1 MPDRASNRV
10 GQQLGNYRI
19 LRLLG
24 RGGFAEVYLGE
35 HVYLHTYAALKVLQV
50 VLNDEDS
57 DSLMVEAQTLVRLTH
72 PHIVRVLDFAVE
84 NGIAFIVMEYAP
96 KGTLRRR
103 HPQGSRLPPETILPY
118 VQQVASALQYAHD
131 RRLIHRDVKP
141 ENMLLD
147 AQDQILLSDFGLA
160 MLNPQT
166 VDNSTHKMTAS
177 FVGTTSYLSPE
188 QLQGKPQPMSDQY
201 ALGVV
206 VYEWLCGKR
215 PFSGSPIEIAMQ
227 QISVLPPPLHEQIP
241 DLSPALEETVLRAL
255 AKDPQQR
262 FASMQDF
269 AIAFE
274 RACQDAGYS
283 VSTVS
288 TSTGG
293 EKSQYAIKPEPM
305 WKVPTTFTPLI
316 GREQDVVTLCEL
328 LKRPEVRLVTLL
340 GTGGIGKTRLSF
352 QVAKEMRTHFV
363 DGVCVVALA
372 PVTEPDLVVPTIAQE
387 LGIQEVG
394 GQSIIEPVK
403 VALREKHLLLFLDNF
418 EQVVAAAP
426 LIEEILAACPRV
438 KMVVTSRVVLHL
450 RAEYEFP
457 VPPLGLPNLNQLPEN
472 EALTEYT
479 SVALFVQRA
488 RAVLPTFQLTEAN
501 AHTVAEICVRLDGL
515 PLALELAAARI
526 KLLPPQALLA
536 RLTQPLQIL
545 TGGARTLPPRQQTL
559 RNALK
564 WSYDLLEPEEQQLF
578 RRLTVFVGGW
588 TLEAVE
594 EVGKLI
600 DSAEHSNLSTLD
612 GVASLL
618 DKSLLLQI
626 EPEGEEPRLIML
638 TTIREYGQE
647 CLRDNGETEITQR
660 AHAHYYVALVEE
672 AEPHLKGKQ
681 QIQWLTRLEI
691 DQENLRAALA
701 WLIEHMETELAL
713 RFCAALWHFWYLR
726 GYWSEGRR
734 WLEAALGQPQKT
746 APTLARARA
755 LCGAGNLAYYQVD
768 DAAVRPLLEESV
780 ALCRSLG
787 ERRELA
793 SALGALGVLMQD
805 LGDFE
810 AARPLLEES
819 ETLSRTLGSK
829 WELSYLLRKLG
840 QQALQ
845 ERAPKR
851 AKTLA
856 MEALTL
862 AQELGDNSLIATT
875 FATLTNIAAL
885 EDDLAQA
892 IAYNSQC
899 LTLARELGNKYLI
912 AIALQNLGYF
922 AALQGDL
929 SQAASA
935 QEGLTIMREL
945 GEKAFIA
952 IALHSVG
959 YVTTLRG
966 NLIKA
971 SALFHEGLS
980 LSQEIKNEAEIGWHL
995 FGLALVA
1002 VAEGRYWRAAHMLSA
1017 VEGRLDIN
1025 ADMLNVERADYQRAE
1040 QNVRTQLGE
1049 KAFEEAR
1056 VSGRTMAPEQLLTLE
1071 EQASVHKRE
1080 AEVNHAPAPVYPDG
1094 LTAREVEVLRL
1105 LAQGWTDLQIAEQLV
1120 ISPRTVSTHLT
1131 SIYRKIQV
1139 TTRSAATRYA
1149 LEKKLV

>member
-1 MPDRASNRV
+1 
-10 GQQLGNYRI
+10 
-19 LRLLG
+19 
-24 RGGFAEVYLGE
+24 
-35 HVYLHTYAALKVLQV
+35 
-50 VLNDEDS
+50 
-57 DSLMVEAQTLVRLTH
+57 
-72 PHIVRVLDFAVE
+72 
-84 NGIAFIVMEYAP
+84 
-96 KGTLRRR
+96 
-103 HPQGSRLPPETILPY
+103 
-118 VQQVASALQYAHD
+118 
-131 RRLIHRDVKP
+131 
-141 ENMLLD
+141 
-147 AQDQILLSDFGLA
+147 
-160 MLNPQT
+160 
-166 VDNSTHKMTAS
+166 
-177 FVGTTSYLSPE
+177 
-188 QLQGKPQPMSDQY
+188 
-201 ALGVV
+201 
-206 VYEWLCGKR
+206 
-215 PFSGSPIEIAMQ
+215 
-227 QISVLPPPLHEQIP
+227 
-241 DLSPALEETVLRAL
+241 
-255 AKDPQQR
+255 
-262 FASMQDF
+262 
-269 AIAFE
+269 
-274 RACQDAGYS
+274 
-283 VSTVS
+283 
-288 TSTGG
+288 
-293 EKSQYAIKPEPM
+293 
-305 WKVPTTFTPLI
+305 
-316 GREQDVVTLCEL
+316 
-328 LKRPEVRLVTLL
+328 
-340 GTGGIGKTRLSF
+340 
-352 QVAKEMRTHFV
+352 
-363 DGVCVVALA
+363 
-372 PVTEPDLVVPTIAQE
+372 
-387 LGIQEVG
+387 
-394 GQSIIEPVK
+394 
-403 VALREKHLLLFLDNF
+403 
-418 EQVVAAAP
+418 
-426 LIEEILAACPRV
+426 
-438 KMVVTSRVVLHL
+438 
-450 RAEYEFP
+450 
-457 VPPLGLPNLNQLPEN
+457 
-472 EALTEYT
+472 
-479 SVALFVQRA
+479 
-488 RAVLPTFQLTEAN
+488 
-501 AHTVAEICVRLDGL
+501 RLDGL

-1056 VSGRTMAPEQLLTLE
+1056 ISGRTMAPEQLLTLE

>member
-35 HVYLHTYAALKVLQV
+35 HVYLHTHAALKVLQI
-50 VLNDEDS
+50 VLNDEAS
-57 DSLMVEAQTLVRLTH
+57 DDLMVEAQTLVRLTH

-84 NGIAFIVMEYAP
+84 NGIPFIVMEYAP

-103 HPQGSRLPPETILPY
+103 HPQGARLPPETILPY

-131 RRLIHRDVKP
+131 RRLIHHDVKP

-147 AQDQILLSDFGLA
+147 SQDQVLLSDFGLA

-166 VDNSTHKMTAS
+166 VDNSTHKMAAS
-177 FVGTTSYLSPE
+177 FVGTASYLSPE

-201 ALGVV
+201 ALAVV

-227 QISVLPPPLHEQIP
+227 QISVPPPSLREQVQ

-255 AKDPQQR
+255 AKDPRQR
-262 FASMQDF
+262 FASVQDF

-274 RACQDAGYS
+274 RACQDAGHS

-288 TSTGG
+288 ASTEG
-293 EKSQYAIKPEPM
+293 EKFQYAIKPEPM

-316 GREQDVVTLCEL
+316 GREQDVVALCEL
-328 LKRPEVRLVTLL
+328 LKRQEVRLVTLL

-352 QVAKEMRTHFV
+352 QVAKEMRAHFA
-363 DGVCVVALA
+363 DGVCVVLLA
-372 PVTEPDLVVPTIAQE
+372 PVTEPDLVIPTIAQE
-387 LGIQEVG
+387 MGIQEIG
-394 GQSIIEPVK
+394 GQPIIESVK

-426 LIEEILAACPRV
+426 LIEEILAACPHV
-438 KMVVTSRVVLHL
+438 KIAVTSRAVLHL

-457 VPPLGLPNLNQLPEN
+457 VPPLGLPNLNQLSEN

-479 SVALFVQRA
+479 AVALFVQRA

-501 AHTVAEICVRLDGL
+501 AHIVAEICVRLDGL

-536 RLTQPLQIL
+536 RLTQPLQVL
-545 TGGARTLPPRQQTL
+545 TGGARTLPLRQQTL

-594 EVGKLI
+594 EVDKFI
-600 DSAEHSNLSTLD
+600 NPVEHSNLSTLD

-647 CLRDNGETEITQR
+647 CLIDNGETEITQR
-660 AHAHYYVALVEE
+660 AHAYYYVALVEE

-681 QIQWLTRLEI
+681 QIQWLTRLER

-701 WLIEHMETELAL
+701 WLIEHLETELAL

-746 APTLARARA
+746 TPTLARARA

-768 DAAVRPLLEESV
+768 DAAARPLLEESV
-780 ALCRSLG
+780 TLCRSLADK
-787 ERRELA
+787 RELA
-793 SALGALGVLMQD
+793 NALSALGVLMQD

-810 AARPLLEES
+810 SARPLLEES
-819 ETLSRTLGSK
+819 EILLRTLGSE
-829 WELSYLLRKLG
+829 WELSNLLRKLG
-840 QQALQ
+840 QRALQ
-845 ERAPKR
+845 ERAPER

-885 EDDLAQA
+885 ENDLAQA
-892 IAYNSQC
+892 ITYNSQC

-935 QEGLTIMREL
+935 REGLTIMREL

-971 SALFHEGLS
+971 SALFCEGLT
-980 LSQEIKNEAEIGWHL
+980 LSQEIKSEAEIGWHL

-1025 ADMLNVERADYQRAE
+1025 ADMLNVERADYQRAS
-1040 QNVRTQLGE
+1040 QNVRTHLGE
-1049 KAFEEAR
+1049 KAFEQAQ

-1071 EQASVHKRE
+1071 EQASVYKRE
-1080 AEVNHAPAPVYPDG
+1080 AAVNHAPVYPDG
-1094 LTAREVEVLRL
+1094 LTAREVEVLQL
-1105 LAQGWTDLQIAEQLV
+1105 LVQGLTDTQIAEQLV

>member
-1 MPDRASNRV
+1 
-10 GQQLGNYRI
+10 
-19 LRLLG
+19 
-24 RGGFAEVYLGE
+24 
-35 HVYLHTYAALKVLQV
+35 
-50 VLNDEDS
+50 
-57 DSLMVEAQTLVRLTH
+57 
-72 PHIVRVLDFAVE
+72 
-84 NGIAFIVMEYAP
+84 
-96 KGTLRRR
+96 
-103 HPQGSRLPPETILPY
+103 
-118 VQQVASALQYAHD
+118 
-131 RRLIHRDVKP
+131 
-141 ENMLLD
+141 
-147 AQDQILLSDFGLA
+147 
-160 MLNPQT
+160 
-166 VDNSTHKMTAS
+166 
-177 FVGTTSYLSPE
+177 
-188 QLQGKPQPMSDQY
+188 
-201 ALGVV
+201 
-206 VYEWLCGKR
+206 
-215 PFSGSPIEIAMQ
+215 
-227 QISVLPPPLHEQIP
+227 
-241 DLSPALEETVLRAL
+241 
-255 AKDPQQR
+255 
-262 FASMQDF
+262 
-269 AIAFE
+269 
-274 RACQDAGYS
+274 
-283 VSTVS
+283 
-288 TSTGG
+288 
-293 EKSQYAIKPEPM
+293 
-305 WKVPTTFTPLI
+305 
-316 GREQDVVTLCEL
+316 
-328 LKRPEVRLVTLL
+328 
-340 GTGGIGKTRLSF
+340 
-352 QVAKEMRTHFV
+352 
-363 DGVCVVALA
+363 
-372 PVTEPDLVVPTIAQE
+372 
-387 LGIQEVG
+387 
-394 GQSIIEPVK
+394 
-403 VALREKHLLLFLDNF
+403 
-418 EQVVAAAP
+418 
-426 LIEEILAACPRV
+426 
-438 KMVVTSRVVLHL
+438 
-450 RAEYEFP
+450 
-457 VPPLGLPNLNQLPEN
+457 
-472 EALTEYT
+472 
-479 SVALFVQRA
+479 
-488 RAVLPTFQLTEAN
+488 
-501 AHTVAEICVRLDGL
+501 
-515 PLALELAAARI
+515 
-526 KLLPPQALLA
+526 
-536 RLTQPLQIL
+536 
-545 TGGARTLPPRQQTL
+545 
-559 RNALK
+559 
-564 WSYDLLEPEEQQLF
+564 
-578 RRLTVFVGGW
+578 
-588 TLEAVE
+588 
-594 EVGKLI
+594 
-600 DSAEHSNLSTLD
+600 
-612 GVASLL
+612 
-618 DKSLLLQI
+618 
-626 EPEGEEPRLIML
+626 
-638 TTIREYGQE
+638 

-660 AHAHYYVALVEE
+660 AHAHSYVALVEE

>member
-35 HVYLHTYAALKVLQV
+35 HVYLHTYAALKVLQI

-57 DSLMVEAQTLVRLTH
+57 NGLMVEAQTLVRLTH

-84 NGIAFIVMEYAP
+84 NGIPFIVMEYAP

-103 HPQGSRLPPETILPY
+103 HPQGARLPPETILPY

-147 AQDQILLSDFGLA
+147 AQDQVLLSDFGLA

-166 VDNSTHKMTAS
+166 VDNSTHKMVAS
-177 FVGTTSYLSPE
+177 FVGTASYLSPE

-215 PFSGSPIEIAMQ
+215 PFNGSPIEIAMQ
-227 QISVLPPPLHEQIP
+227 QISMPPPSLREQAQ

-274 RACQDAGYS
+274 RACQDAGHS

-418 EQVVAAAP
+418 EQVVATAP

-438 KMVVTSRVVLHL
+438 KIVVTSRAVLHL

-472 EALTEYT
+472 KALTEYT
-479 SVALFVQRA
+479 AVALFVQRA

-515 PLALELAAARI
+515 PLAIELAAARI

-536 RLTQPLQIL
+536 RLAEPLQVL

-559 RNALK
+559 RSALK
-564 WSYDLLEPEEQQLF
+564 WSYDLLEPEEQELF

-600 DSAEHSNLSTLD
+600 NPEEQSNLSTLD

-638 TTIREYGQE
+638 TTIREYGRE

-660 AHAHYYVALVEE
+660 AHALYYVALVEE

-681 QIQWLTRLEI
+681 QIQWLTRLER

-768 DAAVRPLLEESV
+768 DAAARPLLEESV
-780 ALCRSLG
+780 TLCRFLG
-787 ERRELA
+787 DKRELA

-819 ETLSRTLGSK
+819 ETLLRTSGSK
-829 WELSYLLRKLG
+829 WELSNLLRKLG
-840 QQALQ
+840 QRALQ

-885 EDDLAQA
+885 DDDLAQA

-935 QEGLTIMREL
+935 REGLTIMREL

-971 SALFHEGLS
+971 SVLFREGLT

-1002 VAEGRYWRAAHMLSA
+1002 VAEGRYWQAAHTLSA

-1025 ADMLNVERADYQRAE
+1025 ADMLNVERADYQRAR
-1040 QNVRTQLGE
+1040 QNVRTHLGE
-1049 KAFEEAR
+1049 KAFEEAW
-1056 VSGRTMAPEQLLTLE
+1056 VSGRTMAPEQLLSLE

-1105 LAQGWTDLQIAEQLV
+1105 LAQGWTDSQIAEQLV

-1139 TTRSAATRYA
+1139 TSRSAATRYA
-1149 LEKKLV
+1149 VEKKLV

>member
-10 GQQLGNYRI
+10 GEQLGNYRI

-35 HVYLHTYAALKVLQV
+35 HVYLHSYAALKVLQI
-50 VLNDEDS
+50 VLNDEDINT
-57 DSLMVEAQTLVRLTH
+57 LMVEAQTLVGLTH
-72 PHIVRVLDFAVE
+72 PHIVRVLDFAIE
-84 NGIAFIVMEYAP
+84 NGTPFLVMEYAP
-96 KGTLRRR
+96 KGTLRKR
-103 HPQGSRLPPETILPY
+103 HPQGMRLPPETILPY
-118 VQQVASALQYAHD
+118 IQQMASALQYAHD
-131 RRLIHRDVKP
+131 QHLIHRDVKP
-141 ENMLLD
+141 ENMLLGS
-147 AQDQILLSDFGLA
+147 QDQLLLSDFGLA
-160 MLNPQT
+160 IFNPQT
-166 VDNSTHKMTAS
+166 VDNSTQKMAAS

-188 QLQGKPQPMSDQY
+188 QLQGKPQLMSDQY
-201 ALGVV
+201 ALGIV

-215 PFSGSPIEIAMQ
+215 PFNGSSIEIAMQ
-227 QISVLPPPLHEQIP
+227 QISVPPPLLREHVP

-255 AKDPQQR
+255 AKEPRQR
-262 FASMQDF
+262 FASVQDF

-274 RACQDAGYS
+274 RACQDAGRS
-283 VSTVS
+283 VLTVS
-288 TSTGG
+288 TSIGG
-293 EKSQYAIKPEPM
+293 ENAQYAVKQEPM

-316 GREQDVVTLCEL
+316 GREQDVDALCEL

-352 QVAKEMRTHFV
+352 QDAKEMRKHFV

-372 PVTEPDLVVPTIAQE
+372 PVSEPDLVIPTIAQE

-394 GQSIIEPVK
+394 GQSIIGPVK
-403 VALREKHLLLFLDNF
+403 VALRAKHLLLFLDNF

-426 LIEEILAACPRV
+426 LIEEILAACLHV
-438 KMVVTSRVVLHL
+438 KIVVTSRVVLHL

-457 VPPLGLPNLNQLPEN
+457 VPPLGLPNLNQLLEH

-479 SVALFVQRA
+479 AVALFVQRA

-501 AHTVAEICVRLDGL
+501 AHIVAEICVRLDGL
-515 PLALELAAARI
+515 PLAIELAAARI

-536 RLTQPLQIL
+536 RLTQPLQVL

-559 RNALK
+559 RSALK

-594 EVGKLI
+594 EVDKLI
-600 DSAEHSNLSTLD
+600 NPAEKRNLSTLD

-660 AHAHYYVALVEE
+660 AHAHYYLALVEE

-681 QIQWLTRLEI
+681 QIQWLTRLER
-691 DQENLRAALA
+691 DQENLRAALG
-701 WLIEHMETELAL
+701 WLIEHMELELVL

-768 DAAVRPLLEESV
+768 DAAARPLLEESV
-780 ALCRSLG
+780 TLCRSLADKG
-787 ERRELA
+787 ELA
-793 SALGALGVLMQD
+793 NALGALGVLLQD

-810 AARPLLEES
+810 SARPLLEES
-819 ETLSRTLGSK
+819 ETLLRTLGSK
-829 WELSYLLRKLG
+829 WELSNLLRKLG
-840 QQALQ
+840 QRALQ

-862 AQELGDNSLIATT
+862 AQELGDNALIATT

-885 EDDLAQA
+885 EGDLAQA
-892 IAYNSQC
+892 VAYNSQC

-912 AIALQNLGYF
+912 AIALQNSGYF

-935 QEGLTIMREL
+935 GEGLAIMREL

-952 IALHSVG
+952 TALHSVG

-966 NLIKA
+966 NLKKA
-971 SALFHEGLS
+971 GALFH
-980 LSQEIKNEAEIGWHL
+980 
-995 FGLALVA
+995 
-1002 VAEGRYWRAAHMLSA
+1002 
-1017 VEGRLDIN
+1017 
-1025 ADMLNVERADYQRAE
+1025 
-1040 QNVRTQLGE
+1040 
-1049 KAFEEAR
+1049 
-1056 VSGRTMAPEQLLTLE
+1056 
-1071 EQASVHKRE
+1071 
-1080 AEVNHAPAPVYPDG
+1080 
-1094 LTAREVEVLRL
+1094 
-1105 LAQGWTDLQIAEQLV
+1105 
-1120 ISPRTVSTHLT
+1120 
-1131 SIYRKIQV
+1131 
-1139 TTRSAATRYA
+1139 
-1149 LEKKLV
+1149 